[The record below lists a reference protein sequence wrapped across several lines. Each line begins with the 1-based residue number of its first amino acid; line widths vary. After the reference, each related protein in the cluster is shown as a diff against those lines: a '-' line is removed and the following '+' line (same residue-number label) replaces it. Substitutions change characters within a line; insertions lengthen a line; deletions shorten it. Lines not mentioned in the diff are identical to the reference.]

1 MHSRLF
7 SRRSSILLPLLPLAL
22 FIFSKALAQQ
32 NPSTLSAAATETY
45 LFSEPEEHSQVIT
58 KLERGD
64 KLVPVANAL
73 AGGEAWYMVR
83 TPKGIVGWVKSSHVQ
98 GAETF
103 EKMWRESASLP
114 PSAGLPE
121 AASSSPLE
129 KSVTVPVEMSG
140 SNIVVPVLVN
150 GSSKTYMM
158 MDTGATFTVVTPTLA
173 KRLGLKL
180 ASRVPLM
187 TANGRISAPLSRLA
201 SLKVG
206 NAEVRGLVVAIH
218 DFSPDPR
225 LEGLLGLNFLSRF
238 HTSIDSRQQRLTLA
252 PR

>member
-1 MHSRLF
+1 MRGRLSLRQHISRQVVLLAFFF
-7 SRRSSILLPLLPLAL
+7 SQA
-22 FIFSKALAQQ
+22 AAQQ
-32 NPSTLSAAATETY
+32 SPPTFLVAGTETY
-45 LFSEPEEHSQVIT
+45 LFNEPEQHSQPVA
-58 KLERGD
+58 KLERGE
-64 KLVPVANAL
+64 KLIPIANA
-73 AGGEAWYMVR
+73 AGRGESWYMVR
-83 TPKGIVGWVKSSHVQ
+83 SAKGTVGWVRASQVQ
-98 GAETF
+98 GTEGF
-103 EKMWRESASLP
+103 EKMMKESAAVSSVAALPETSSLP
-114 PSAGLPE
+114 PS
-121 AASSSPLE
+121 E

-140 SNIVVPVLVN
+140 TNIVVPVLVN